1 MPSDSRPA
9 LSVVMPVYNEEGSIE
24 TVLAE
29 WTAALEQTGADY
41 ELRVY
46 DDGSRDRTAAILE
59 RAAAADRRIIS
70 STHSNRGHGP
80 TLMRGYQE
88 ARGEWVFQTDS
99 DGEMPASAF
108 ETLWRLRESHDVILG
123 SRTGRE
129 SPAHRRL
136 MSRGSRA
143 ITMLLFGSR
152 AGGRVADVN
161 TPYRLMRGSWLREQL
176 AVIPRDAAVPNILL
190 SGLVM
195 RTRARLAEVPVQ
207 HVNRQTGTTSLN
219 LRRIVRLSLRAIGDS
234 VRVAAARSR

>member
-1 MPSDSRPA
+1 MPSGPRPA
-9 LSVVMPVYNEEGSIE
+9 LSVVMPVYNEEESIE

-29 WTAALEQTGADY
+29 WTAALEETGADY

-46 DDGSRDRTAAILE
+46 DDGSRDRTAAILQ

-70 STHSNRGHGP
+70 ATHGNRGHGP
-80 TLMRGYQE
+80 TIMRGYQE

-99 DGEMPASAF
+99 DGEMPTATFA
-108 ETLWRLRESHDVILG
+108 TLWSLRESHDVILG
-123 SRTGRE
+123 SRIGRD

-136 MSRGSRA
+136 VSRGARA
-143 ITMLLFGSR
+143 VTSFLFGT
-152 AGGRVADVN
+152 RVADVN

-176 AVIPRDAAVPNILL
+176 AVIPPDAAVPNILL
-190 SGLVM
+190 SGLVT

-207 HVNRQTGTTSLN
+207 HVNRRTGTTSLN
-219 LRRIVRLSLRAIGDS
+219 LRRIVRLSLRAIVDS

>member
-24 TVLAE
+24 AVLAE
-29 WTAALEQTGADY
+29 WTAALQQTGADY

-46 DDGSRDRTAAILE
+46 DDGSRDRTAAILQ
-59 RAAAADRRIIS
+59 RASAADPRIIS
-70 STHSNRGHGP
+70 STHGNRGHGP

-108 ETLWRLRESHDVILG
+108 GTLWRLRESHDVVLG
-123 SRTGRE
+123 SRAGRE

-136 MSRGSRA
+136 MSRGSRV
-143 ITMLLFGSR
+143 ITALLFGN
-152 AGGRVADVN
+152 RVADVN

-176 AVIPRDAAVPNILL
+176 AVIPPDAAVPNILL
-190 SGLVM
+190 SGLVT

-219 LRRIVRLSLRAIGDS
+219 LRRIVRLSLRAIADS

>member
-1 MPSDSRPA
+1 MPSGSRPA
-9 LSVVMPVYNEEGSIE
+9 LSVVMPVYNEEESIE
-24 TVLAE
+24 SVLAE

-46 DDGSRDRTAAILE
+46 DDGSRDRTAAILQ

-80 TLMRGYQE
+80 TLMRGYEE

-99 DGEMPASAF
+99 DGEMPASTF

-123 SRTGRE
+123 SRIGRD

-136 MSRGSRA
+136 VSRGSRA
-143 ITMLLFGSR
+143 VTALLFGS
-152 AGGRVADVN
+152 RVADVN

-176 AVIPRDAAVPNILL
+176 AVIPPDAAVPNILL

-195 RTRARLAEVPVQ
+195 KTRARLAEVPVQ
-207 HVNRQTGTTSLN
+207 HVNRRTGRTSLN
-219 LRRIVRLSLRAIGDS
+219 LRRIVHLSLRAIVDS